1 MLKLKKI
8 WGVPCPSSVTSTLRF
23 QRFHLGTPNECQLP
37 IPLIPSVP
45 LHARHGSIVEPPF
58 PLLVCLPLVAWK
70 TSNNTGGLRGI
81 QVDWKNIKP
90 PGGCDLLISPASKLY
105 PSCGPWESHSFPL
118 DYQLLKFGEL
128 QLVQIQDLVA
138 SNGFLS
144 VTPILAIAWNEAA
157 KWPDGYERRLWI
169 KYTNCPNI

>member
-37 IPLIPSVP
+37 IPLLPSVP

-70 TSNNTGGLRGI
+70 TSNNRGGLRGI
-81 QVDWKNIKP
+81 QSSGLKKHQTSRWLRPSHFSGIQTIPILWPREKAIRSHWICSYSN
-90 PGGCDLLISPASKLY
+90 SESSK
-105 PSCGPWESHSFPL
+105 
-118 DYQLLKFGEL
+118 
-128 QLVQIQDLVA
+128 LVQIQDLVV
-138 SNGFLS
+138 SNGFLQ
-144 VTPILAIAWNEAA
+144 
-157 KWPDGYERRLWI
+157 
-169 KYTNCPNI
+169 